1 MCNCKSRFP
10 GGTVNNT
17 PGGYAWN
24 DNRFHTYNDPPI
36 SPREG
41 EDVVFDEPGRCSGAR
56 VDSHSH
62 HLALMSAGGRLSIVC
77 RHGGGE
83 VRYPICERR
92 VQLIDILSRMT
103 SDERY
108 WFLLSL
114 WSAMD
119 NAAKEARIETCRQWE
134 RAAIEK
140 RIRVR
145 RRKGMRRAEV
155 LPRVQEEVT
164 Q

>member
-1 MCNCKSRFP
+1 M
-10 GGTVNNT
+10 
-17 PGGYAWN
+17 
-24 DNRFHTYNDPPI
+24 
-36 SPREG
+36 
-41 EDVVFDEPGRCSGAR
+41 VFDEPGRCSGAQ

-62 HLALMSAGGRLSIVC
+62 HVALISNGGLLSVVC

-83 VRYPICERR
+83 VRYSIPEHR
-92 VQLIDILSRMT
+92 VQLVDMLARMT

-114 WSAMD
+114 WNCAD
-119 NAAKEARIETCRQWE
+119 DAAQNARDKTTQYWGL
-134 RAAIEK
+134 AAIEK

-155 LPRVQEEVT
+155 LPRVRVEVA

>member
-1 MCNCKSRFP
+1 M
-10 GGTVNNT
+10 
-17 PGGYAWN
+17 
-24 DNRFHTYNDPPI
+24 
-36 SPREG
+36 
-41 EDVVFDEPGRCSGAR
+41 VFDEPGRCSGAR

-62 HLALMSAGGRLSIVC
+62 HVALISNGGLLSVIC

-83 VRYPICERR
+83 FRYSIPEYRSQIINM
-92 VQLIDILSRMT
+92 LARMT

-108 WFLLSL
+108 WFLLSI
-114 WSAMD
+114 WEGMD
-119 NAAKEARIETCRQWE
+119 HAAKEARIDTSREWQ

-145 RRKGMRRAEV
+145 SRKGMRRAEV
-155 LPRVQEEVT
+155 LPRVQVEVP